1 MAIKIL
7 ATKAYTDTSVNTEA
21 TTRATNDSSISSELS
36 TRTTAINNSN
46 VSVTAVVTAVTN
58 ETNART
64 AIAGSGVDYSGLK
77 LPDNTTSVSNMSQ
90 AINALY
96 RKQAAIGSAASG
108 ASSTEASNLLASAN
122 TQAAITDANKNAIDN
137 ILLNAHSN
145 FDTFIELFNL
155 TSGNRTSVLNAITA
169 LQTSLTATAGSKV
182 NRTQTD
188 SNTLVYLDQQN
199 LTSTFKLVVDNGQLT
214 IVEV

>member
-1 MAIKIL
+1 MSTYNHDEMQDFAKFYIKDSLKETVNNVLEYFKSINISL
-7 ATKAYTDTSVNTEA
+7 NIDFDNFDLIRSLDDITKALA
-21 TTRATNDSSISSELS
+21 
-36 TRTTAINNSN
+36 
-46 VSVTAVVTAVTN
+46 
-58 ETNART
+58 
-64 AIAGSGVDYSGLK
+64 
-77 LPDNTTSVSNMSQ
+77 
-90 AINALY
+90 
-96 RKQAAIGSAASG
+96 
-108 ASSTEASNLLASAN
+108 EASNLLASAN

-155 TSGNRTSVLNAITA
+155 TSGNRTSVLAAITA

-182 NRTQTD
+182 NRTQTN

>member
-1 MAIKIL
+1 MATKIL
-7 ATKAYTDTSVNTEA
+7 ATKAYVDTSVNNEA
-21 TTRATNDSSISSELS
+21 TTRATNDSSISSQLS
-36 TRTTAINNSN
+36 TRTSEVNNSN

-90 AINALY
+90 AIKALY
-96 RKQAAIGSAASG
+96 RKQVAIGNDASG

-122 TQAAITDANKNAIDN
+122 TQASITDANNSAINA
-137 ILLNAHSN
+137 ILLNANSN
-145 FDTFIELFNL
+145 FDTFVELFNL
-155 TSGNRTSVLNAITA
+155 TAGNRTSVLAAITA

>member
-1 MAIKIL
+1 MATKIL
-7 ATKAYTDTSVNTEA
+7 ATKAYIDTSVNNEA

-36 TRTTAINNSN
+36 KRTSEVNNSN
-46 VSVTAVVTAVTN
+46 ISVTSVVTAVTN

-96 RKQAAIGSAASG
+96 RKQVSIGSAAKG
-108 ASSTEASNLLASAN
+108 ASSTEASNLLASAK
-122 TQAAITDANKNAIDN
+122 TQAAITDANKTAIDA
-137 ILLNAHSN
+137 ILLNANSN

-155 TSGNRTSVLNAITA
+155 TSGNRTSVLAAITA

-182 NRTQTD
+182 NRTQTN

-199 LTSTFKLVVDNGQLT
+199 STSTFKLVVDNGQLT

>member
-1 MAIKIL
+1 MATKIL
-7 ATKAYTDTSVNTEA
+7 ATKAYTDTSVNNEA

-36 TRTTAINNSN
+36 TRTSEVNNSN
-46 VSVTAVVTAVTN
+46 VSVTSVVTAVTN

-96 RKQAAIGSAASG
+96 RKQVAIKSAASG
-108 ASSTEASNLLASAN
+108 ASSTESSNLLASAN
-122 TQAAITDANKNAIDN
+122 TQASITDANKTAIDA
-137 ILLNAHSN
+137 ILLNANSN
-145 FDTFIELFNL
+145 FDTFVELFNL
-155 TSGNRTSVLNAITA
+155 TSGNRTSVLAAITA

-199 LTSTFKLVVDNGQLT
+199 STSTFKLVVDNGQLT